1 MSEQNQNENEGQK
14 QVRVQAV
21 RVGLDGRLEVIDL
34 GVGESTGAAIRTAI
48 GCRWFDV
55 VRLGPDLDMWIDDEG
70 ATLADAQVNVVA
82 TAVARACGAIWQ
94 PFCGVAVFAAH
105 DRHGE
110 TVGLSER
117 VKDAL
122 LSGAILTRTAAVS
135 R

>member
-1 MSEQNQNENEGQK
+1 MSEQNQNQGQK
-14 QVRVQAV
+14 RMRVQAV

-34 GVGESTGAAIRTAI
+34 GVGESTGAVIRAAI

-55 VRLGPDLDMWIDDEG
+55 VRLGRDLDMWIDDDG
-70 ATLADAQVNVVA
+70 AVLADAQVNVVA
-82 TAVARACGAIWQ
+82 TAIARADGAIWQ
-94 PFCGVAVFAAH
+94 PFCGVAVFASH

-117 VKDAL
+117 VRDAL

>member
-1 MSEQNQNENEGQK
+1 MSATSTQTTMT
-14 QVRVQAV
+14 VQAV
-21 RVGLDGRLEVIDL
+21 RIGVDGRPEVFDL
-34 GVGESTGAAIRTAI
+34 GVGESTGAAIRSAI

-70 ATLADAQVNVVA
+70 AVLADAQVNVVA
-82 TAVARACGAIWQ
+82 TEIARVYGAIWQ

-117 VKDAL
+117 VRDAL
-122 LSGAILTRTAAVS
+122 LSGAILTGAEVVS

>member
-1 MSEQNQNENEGQK
+1 MT
-14 QVRVQAV
+14 VQAV
-21 RVGLDGRLEVIDL
+21 QIGLDGRPEVIDL
-34 GVGESTGAAIRTAI
+34 GVGESTGAAIRAAI

-55 VRLGPDLDMWIDDEG
+55 VRLSPDLDMWIDDEG

-82 TAVARACGAIWQ
+82 TAIARAYGAIWQ

-110 TVGLSER
+110 TVGLPEP

-122 LSGAILTRTAAVS
+122 LSGAILTRAAGVS

>member
-1 MSEQNQNENEGQK
+1 MSDTSTQTTMI
-14 QVRVQAV
+14 VQAV
-21 RVGLDGRLEVIDL
+21 RVGLDGRPEVIDL
-34 GVGESTGAAIRTAI
+34 GARESTGAAIRTAI

-55 VRLGPDLDMWIDDEG
+55 VRLSPDLDMWIDDEG
-70 ATLADAQVNVVA
+70 AVLADAQVNVVA
-82 TAVARACGAIWQ
+82 TAIARAYGAIWQ